1 VHENRIRQAA
11 SSLGAAAF
19 CVAESVKYAR
29 QRKPFGED
37 LARNQ
42 GIQFPLVE
50 LATQVE
56 MLRLLIRKTAW
67 EMDGMPHPEVEKRLS
82 DKVSMC
88 NYWANRL
95 VCEAA
100 DRAMQVHGGIGY
112 SRHKPFEHIFRH
124 HRRYRITEGAEEIQM
139 RKVGAYL
146 FGYLGPRKAEDPARP
161 SPRRQH
167 MNHLNRRSIVLAPL
181 AAAAAAALPGAAF
194 AQKKY
199 GPGVTDTEIKI
210 GQTIAYSGPASA
222 YGQLGRAETAY
233 FKFLNDKGGINGRKI
248 NFISLDDGFSPP
260 KAVEM
265 TRKLVEQDE
274 VALMFGMLGTA
285 LNTATRPYLNQQKVP
300 QLFIAAGSATFASG
314 DKFPWTIG
322 WQPTLQTEAAFYAR
336 SILASHPGAKI
347 GVLYQDDD
355 FGKELLAGLKDG
367 LAGKDSSIVATA
379 SFQATDPTVDSQL
392 ITLKGTGCDTLML
405 FTYAKQA
412 AQAIRKIADLGW
424 KPDTYLHLGSA
435 SVGATLIPAGLDKSV
450 GIKTAGFIKDTSDP
464 QWANDAEIAPFFD
477 WMKKYMPDAKLEDS
491 LNLAG
496 WAYGQTIEQV
506 LRQCGDDLTRE
517 NIMRQALNLK
527 NWRNPALLPGSLINT
542 SPTDYRVVEFMKL
555 QRFNGKVWELI

>member
-1 VHENRIRQAA
+1 
-11 SSLGAAAF
+11 
-19 CVAESVKYAR
+19 
-29 QRKPFGED
+29 
-37 LARNQ
+37 
-42 GIQFPLVE
+42 
-50 LATQVE
+50 
-56 MLRLLIRKTAW
+56 
-67 EMDGMPHPEVEKRLS
+67 
-82 DKVSMC
+82 
-88 NYWANRL
+88 
-95 VCEAA
+95 
-100 DRAMQVHGGIGY
+100 
-112 SRHKPFEHIFRH
+112 
-124 HRRYRITEGAEEIQM
+124 
-139 RKVGAYL
+139 
-146 FGYLGPRKAEDPARP
+146 
-161 SPRRQH
+161 

-233 FKFLNDKGGINGRKI
+233 FKALNDKGGINGRKI

-367 LAGKDSSIVATA
+367 LAGKDSAIIATA

-392 ITLKGTGCDTLML
+392 ITLKGTGADTLML

-517 NIMRQALNLK
+517 NILRQALNLK
-527 NWRNPALLPGSLINT
+527 NWRNPALLPGSLIST
-542 SPTDYRVVEFMKL
+542 SPTDYRVVEFMKM

>member
-1 VHENRIRQAA
+1 MT
-11 SSLGAAAF
+11 
-19 CVAESVKYAR
+19 
-29 QRKPFGED
+29 D
-37 LARNQ
+37 
-42 GIQFPLVE
+42 
-50 LATQVE
+50 T
-56 MLRLLIRKTAW
+56 T
-67 EMDGMPHPEVEKRLS
+67 
-82 DKVSMC
+82 
-88 NYWANRL
+88 
-95 VCEAA
+95 
-100 DRAMQVHGGIGY
+100 
-112 SRHKPFEHIFRH
+112 
-124 HRRYRITEGAEEIQM
+124 
-139 RKVGAYL
+139 
-146 FGYLGPRKAEDPARP
+146 
-161 SPRRQH
+161 
-167 MNHLNRRSIVLAPL
+167 RRSIVLAPL
-181 AAAAAAALPGAAF
+181 AAAAAAALPGAVF

-222 YGQLGRAETAY
+222 YGQLGRAEAAY

-367 LAGKDSSIVATA
+367 LAGKDSAIIATA
-379 SFQATDPTVDSQL
+379 SFQATDPTVDSQI
-392 ITLKGTGCDTLML
+392 ITLKGTGADTLML

-477 WMKKYMPDAKLEDS
+477 WMKKYMPDAKLDDS

-496 WAYGQTIEQV
+496 WAYAQTIEQV

-527 NWRNPALLPGSLINT
+527 NWRNPALLPGSLIST
-542 SPTDYRVVEFMKL
+542 SPIDDRVIEFMKL

>member
-1 VHENRIRQAA
+1 MTH
-11 SSLGAAAF
+11 
-19 CVAESVKYAR
+19 
-29 QRKPFGED
+29 
-37 LARNQ
+37 
-42 GIQFPLVE
+42 
-50 LATQVE
+50 T
-56 MLRLLIRKTAW
+56 T
-67 EMDGMPHPEVEKRLS
+67 
-82 DKVSMC
+82 
-88 NYWANRL
+88 
-95 VCEAA
+95 
-100 DRAMQVHGGIGY
+100 
-112 SRHKPFEHIFRH
+112 
-124 HRRYRITEGAEEIQM
+124 
-139 RKVGAYL
+139 
-146 FGYLGPRKAEDPARP
+146 
-161 SPRRQH
+161 
-167 MNHLNRRSIVLAPL
+167 RRSIVLAPL
-181 AAAAAAALPGAAF
+181 AVAAAAALPGAVF
-194 AQKKY
+194 AQNKY

-233 FKFLNDKGGINGRKI
+233 FKALNDKGGVNGRKI
-248 NFISLDDGFSPP
+248 NFISLDDGFLPP

-274 VALMFGMLGTA
+274 VAFMFGMLGTA

-367 LAGKDSSIVATA
+367 LAGKDSAIIATA

-412 AQAIRKIADLGW
+412 AQAIRKVADLGW

-491 LNLAG
+491 LNLSG

-527 NWRNPALLPGSLINT
+527 NWRNPALLPGSLIST
-542 SPTDYRVVEFMKL
+542 SPSDYRVVEFMKL
-555 QRFNGKVWELI
+555 QRFNGRVWELI

>member
-1 VHENRIRQAA
+1 MTH
-11 SSLGAAAF
+11 
-19 CVAESVKYAR
+19 
-29 QRKPFGED
+29 
-37 LARNQ
+37 
-42 GIQFPLVE
+42 
-50 LATQVE
+50 T
-56 MLRLLIRKTAW
+56 T
-67 EMDGMPHPEVEKRLS
+67 
-82 DKVSMC
+82 
-88 NYWANRL
+88 
-95 VCEAA
+95 
-100 DRAMQVHGGIGY
+100 
-112 SRHKPFEHIFRH
+112 
-124 HRRYRITEGAEEIQM
+124 
-139 RKVGAYL
+139 
-146 FGYLGPRKAEDPARP
+146 
-161 SPRRQH
+161 
-167 MNHLNRRSIVLAPL
+167 RRSIVLAPL
-181 AAAAAAALPGAAF
+181 AVAAAAALPGAVF

-233 FKFLNDKGGINGRKI
+233 FKALNDKGGINGRKI
-248 NFISLDDGFSPP
+248 NFISLDDGFLPP

-274 VALMFGMLGTA
+274 VAFMFGMLGTA

-367 LAGKDSSIVATA
+367 LAGKDSAIIATA

-412 AQAIRKIADLGW
+412 AQAIRKVADLGW

-491 LNLAG
+491 LNLSG

-527 NWRNPALLPGSLINT
+527 NWRNPALLPGSLIST
-542 SPTDYRVVEFMKL
+542 SPSDYRVVEFMKL
-555 QRFNGKVWELI
+555 QRFNGRVWELI